1 MSDQILERAGKFLNK
16 HLWWLDPYYRK
27 YGGPNVTVNKAR
39 EIGDYDSE
47 TLRNLP
53 AKRYFFEE
61 TPYLWD
67 GKRVLDIGCG
77 GDHTLETL
85 TQVYPNVDYVGL
97 DIEVDEGVDVVADA
111 TKKLPFDASEFDTI
125 CAFGFLP
132 EGFLGKF
139 AGNIRHWR
147 KPLKS
152 DGYFVS
158 ECMQSF
164 WHEKPGCYATIR
176 KAFRIVEEKSYAYTF
191 KRSDSNFAM
200 PIEATFMIAQQK

>member
-1 MSDQILERAGKFLNK
+1 MSGQIGERIGEFLEQHFWR
-16 HLWWLDPYYRK
+16 LDSYYRK
-27 YGGPNVTVNKAR
+27 YGGPNVEVNKAR
-39 EIGDYDSE
+39 EIGNYDSE
-47 TLRNLP
+47 TLKNLP

-77 GDHTLETL
+77 GDRTLETL

-97 DIEVDEGVDVVADA
+97 DIKADEGVDIVADA
-111 TKKLPFDASEFDTI
+111 TKKLPFDANEFDTI

-147 KPLKS
+147 KPLKQ
-152 DGYFVS
+152 DGYFVA
-158 ECMQSF
+158 ECMQNF
-164 WHEKPGCYATIR
+164 FNEKPDWYATIR
-176 KAFRIVEEKSYAYTF
+176 KAFRITEEKSYAYTF
-191 KRSDSNFAM
+191 KRSDSNFEM
-200 PIEATFMIAQQK
+200 PIEATFVIAQQK